1 MCGGFN
7 CLLLLCIPSGCDHPL
22 GQKCLLSLLIANGG
36 LHWWLFLSDVA
47 NPFWGRGVVFIRPPS
62 ASRNFLWLV
71 AALLPGLPLI
81 FDSGLSSPGLICCL
95 AMSLG
100 YVDLLSCGG
109 APTVCLATG
118 FVAFFPVL
126 RSPAGSGCA
135 GSRGFSSPI
144 WFSTFA
150 MGSPLRGRG
159 WFNPRS
165 ERRFGVFLFPFW
177 AVSSCCHCPSELVT
191 IRVKCVGRFPLVRVL
206 RLSVVLSPLPFW
218 MGFEP
223 LSEASLRARSLRA
236 RFLVPR

>member
-7 CLLLLCIPSGCDHPL
+7 RLLLCIPSGCGHPL
-22 GQKCLLSLLIANGG
+22 GQKCLLSLLIPNEG

-47 NPFWGRGVVFIRPPS
+47 NPFWGRVVVFICPPS
-62 ASRNFLWLV
+62 ASWNFLWLV
-71 AALLPGLPLI
+71 AALLPGLSLI

-95 AMSLG
+95 AMSLW
-100 YVDLLSCGG
+100 YVDLMSCGG

-135 GSRGFSSPI
+135 GSCGFSSPI

-150 MGSPLRGRG
+150 MESPLRGRG
-159 WFNPRS
+159 WFNPRP

-177 AVSSCCHCPSELVT
+177 AVSLCCHWPSGSGHHTGQVCWSVPTCPRPT
-191 IRVKCVGRFPLVRVL
+191 
-206 RLSVVLSPLPFW
+206 VVS
-218 MGFEP
+218 G
-223 LSEASLRARSLRA
+223 A
-236 RFLVPR
+236 